1 MLTGKHD
8 NSLPRHEIARGKNNL
23 SLLFAKGRRLKS
35 GNLMMMSASVES
47 RRAGSG
53 TPVRVLFTVGKRLVP
68 KAVMRNRIKRLMREA
83 YRLEKPFLLEL
94 IAGTA
99 PSGDGRAGVT
109 FIAILYRGGREAI
122 PSLPE
127 FRTEMR
133 TMLQSFAKRSAR
145 SVSEG
150 DER

>member
-1 MLTGKHD
+1 MQTGKHD
-8 NSLPRHEIARGKNNL
+8 NSLPRREIARGKNNL
-23 SLLFAKGRRLKS
+23 SILFAKGRRLKS
-35 GNLMMMSASVES
+35 GNLMMMSVSIGSQRAGDGASV
-47 RRAGSG
+47 RL
-53 TPVRVLFTVGKRLVP
+53 LFTVGKRLVP

-94 IAGTA
+94 IDGMA
-99 PSGDGRAGVT
+99 PSGDCGTGVT

-133 TMLQSFAKRSAR
+133 TMLQSCAKRPAR

-150 DER
+150 EER